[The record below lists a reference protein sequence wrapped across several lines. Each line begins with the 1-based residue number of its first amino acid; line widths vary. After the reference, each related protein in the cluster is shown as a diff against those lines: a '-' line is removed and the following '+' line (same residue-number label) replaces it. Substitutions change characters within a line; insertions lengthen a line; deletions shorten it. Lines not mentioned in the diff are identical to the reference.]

1 MEKRKNESEIVHRE
15 LPIKRVEGRLYYV
28 GKDGFVHSVLM
39 QHGGR
44 KKKE

>member
-1 MEKRKNESEIVHRE
+1 MEKKEINKSEQTHRE

-39 QHGGR
+39 VHG
-44 KKKE
+44 KKLGK